1 MNSLAPWV
9 RNSPQ
14 IIVACALALSI
25 LSGCAADWAH
35 KQSLADLRPIA
46 SSARLPIRLSPCV
59 DRTGTAGRD
68 LGREATEAFLAK
80 LQAATEFEISPDAR
94 YVVNCD
100 VSAFAEGSAFKRWLM
115 PGWGATAGQVAV
127 MVTDSRS
134 GDTIAIIRGNATVAG
149 GGLYTIGADR
159 VILASALDDV
169 VRQMRELAARSGGE
183 TRSTH

>member
-1 MNSLAPWV
+1 M
-9 RNSPQ
+9 
-14 IIVACALALSI
+14 LALSM

-46 SSARLPIRLSPCV
+46 SHARLPIRVQACI
-59 DRTGTAGRD
+59 DRTGYAGRD
-68 LGREATEAFLAK
+68 LGREATEAFLEK
-80 LQAATEFEISPDAR
+80 LKEAADFEISAEGR
-94 YVVNCD
+94 YVVSCD
-100 VSAFAEGSAFKRWLM
+100 LSAFAEGSAFKRWLL

-134 GDTIAIIRGNATVAG
+134 GETVAIIRGNATVAG

-159 VILASALDDV
+159 VILASAIDDV